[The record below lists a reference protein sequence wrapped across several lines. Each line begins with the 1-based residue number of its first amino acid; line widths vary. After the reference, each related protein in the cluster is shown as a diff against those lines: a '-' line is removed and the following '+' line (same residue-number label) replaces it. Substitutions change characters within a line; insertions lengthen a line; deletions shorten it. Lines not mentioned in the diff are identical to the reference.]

1 MRSLLCA
8 NSEKHGRKIFLFLL
22 ICPVLYSLLKNPG
35 YYLHNVITVTL
46 HDLLAFHKKVQG
58 QGLERLIEF
67 SYGDNLHWHPATFKW
82 HRNKLKMG
90 QSKIEF
96 LEQNL
101 ALEKKGEIYCF
112 IKQWK

>member
-82 HRNKLKMG
+82 HRNKLKNG
-90 QSKIEF
+90 TI
-96 LEQNL
+96 QNRIL
-101 ALEKKGEIYCF
+101 RTKPCS
-112 IKQWK
+112 